1 MLKELK
7 KEEFDGIRTQEGLVV
22 VDFWAP
28 WCGPC
33 RTLLPILEKVSEEVS
48 HIPMYKANVDEER
61 DLALELGVRN
71 LPTLIFFKNGEI
83 VNRVSGI
90 QSKEKMIQMIQ
101 ENS

>member
-7 KEEFDGIRTQEGLVV
+7 KEEFEEIKSQEGLTI

-33 RTLLPILEKVSEEVS
+33 RTLLPILEGVSEEFSSV
-48 HIPMYKANVDEER
+48 PMYKANVDEER

-83 VNRVSGI
+83 IHKVSGL
-90 QSKEKMIQMIQ
+90 QSKEKLVEMIQ